1 MQKYY
6 FFLTLANIH
15 SILLAFFVPWPFVV
29 LRVIIFAVNFSLPLR
44 ICIFFTNFAAKLIS
58 DAKL

>member
-15 SILLAFFVPWPFVV
+15 SILLADIHFLLYFGH
-29 LRVIIFAVNFSLPLR
+29 LPMGVDGAMR
-44 ICIFFTNFAAKLIS
+44 
-58 DAKL
+58 